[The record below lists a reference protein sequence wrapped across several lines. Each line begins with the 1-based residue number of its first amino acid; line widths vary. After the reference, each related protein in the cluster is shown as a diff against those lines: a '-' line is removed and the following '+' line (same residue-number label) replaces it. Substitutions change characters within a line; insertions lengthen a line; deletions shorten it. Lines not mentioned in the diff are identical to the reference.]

1 MGKKHKKHRERF
13 KRQATTQPKGQ
24 FPYISVLSIKKP
36 LFLEL
41 SLRLSIPLSL
51 LPKYAEASS
60 SASVQSNESELSCKI
75 QIQKAGL
82 AFVIPKKKDT
92 AGQDI
97 DTLLQGKKH
106 KKKKHHHHHHD
117 HDNKP
122 EPLHIPK
129 PHDSQVAHSDT
140 SSQSA
145 EKHSSPHHSGSN
157 SPLRKLSIVIP
168 KLNSSPI
175 PTSSPLLTYSP
186 VQIPPV
192 EEKLNNDSEVT
203 KQDITTVQAKQPSTA
218 EPAAK

>member
-1 MGKKHKKHRERF
+1 M
-13 KRQATTQPKGQ
+13 
-24 FPYISVLSIKKP
+24 SS
-36 LFLEL
+36 
-41 SLRLSIPLSL
+41 
-51 LPKYAEASS
+51 LPKYSKASS
-60 SASVQSNESELSCKI
+60 NTSIQSNEPELSCRI

-92 AGQDI
+92 AQDI
-97 DTLLQGKKH
+97 DTSLQGKKH
-106 KKKKHHHHHHD
+106 KKKKQHHY

-145 EKHSSPHHSGSN
+145 EKHSSPQRSGSN
-157 SPLRKLSIVIP
+157 SPLRKLSIVVP
-168 KLNSSPI
+168 KLNSNSI
-175 PTSSPLLTYSP
+175 PTSSPLLTSSP

-192 EEKLNNDSEVT
+192 EQHLDNDSEMT
-203 KQDITTVQAKQPSTA
+203 KQVVTTVQTIQSSTA